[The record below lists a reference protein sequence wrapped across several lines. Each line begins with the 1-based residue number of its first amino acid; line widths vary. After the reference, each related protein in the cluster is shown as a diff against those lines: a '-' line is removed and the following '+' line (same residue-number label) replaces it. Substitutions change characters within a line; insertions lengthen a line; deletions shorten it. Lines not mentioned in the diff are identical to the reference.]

1 MPRIKNIKQLREDL
15 LRSYESSTTEEELE
29 ELSKKT
35 AAASTIIRS
44 AKIELEYNKYKG
56 VKTEIPFLNSNKN

>member
-1 MPRIKNIKQLREDL
+1 MPTIKNIKQLREDL

>member
-1 MPRIKNIKQLREDL
+1 MPSIKNIKQLREDL

-56 VKTEIPFLNSNKN
+56 VKTEIPFLNSNKT